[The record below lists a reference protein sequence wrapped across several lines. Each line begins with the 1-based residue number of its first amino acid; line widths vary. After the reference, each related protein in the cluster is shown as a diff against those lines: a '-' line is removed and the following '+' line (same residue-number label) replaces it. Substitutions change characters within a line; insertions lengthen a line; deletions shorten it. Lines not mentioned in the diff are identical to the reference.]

1 MIEIS
6 YGASLLRF
14 NTFGIDVK
22 ASVLIEYDTVSDL
35 AQLYADGNLRGRL
48 LNVGQGSNLL
58 FVSDFEGM
66 VLHCRN
72 RSLAVERT
80 PDGHAMVTAGAG
92 WAMDSLIALTVE
104 QGFGGLE
111 NLSNI
116 PGEVGSSAVQNVG
129 AYGVEAADRIVKVEA
144 FDVRDGVTRAFVNDD
159 CRFAYRDSR
168 FKRPDQK
175 RWVITAVT
183 FCLDTEPRPVLTY
196 SGLAAALGDAEPTPA
211 NIRRAIIDVRGSKLP
226 DPAEIGSAGS
236 FFTNPVVTYSQ
247 AEALLAAN
255 PGMPVFPVG
264 DGMAKISAGWLIDR
278 AGWKGRRLGRA
289 GVYSRNALVIINLGG
304 ATGDEIVALAEAVMA
319 DVKERYG
326 IELRPEVNII
336 R

>member
-14 NTFGIDVK
+14 NTFGIDAK

-35 AQLYADGNLRGRL
+35 TQLYAGGNLRGRQ

-58 FVSDFEGM
+58 FVNDFDGT

-72 RSLAVERT
+72 RSLAIEHT
-80 PDGHAMVTAGAG
+80 PDGHALVTAGAG

-104 QGFGGLE
+104 KGLGGLE

-144 FDVRDGVTRAFVNDD
+144 FDITDGRTAVFVNDD
-159 CRFAYRDSR
+159 CHFEYRNSR

-175 RWVITAVT
+175 RWIITSVT
-183 FCLDTEPRPVLTY
+183 FRLDIEPRPVLTY
-196 SGLAAALGDAEPTPA
+196 SGLAAALGNAEPTPA
-211 NIRRAIIDVRGSKLP
+211 NIRRAIIGVRGSKLP

-236 FFTNPVVTYSQ
+236 FFTNPVVPRHQ

-255 PGMPVFPVG
+255 PGLPVFPAG

-278 AGWKGRRLGRA
+278 AGWKGRHMGNA
-289 GVYSRNALVIINLGG
+289 GVYSRNALVIVNLGG

-319 DVKERYG
+319 DVKARYG